1 LLCRVLPN
9 RKKIIALFPKY
20 MVQIAMCIIKDGFAK
35 KNHQT
40 ILMSF
45 FIKIPS
51 QQDIK
56 VIINLLRGGG
66 SK

>member
-1 LLCRVLPN
+1 
-9 RKKIIALFPKY
+9 